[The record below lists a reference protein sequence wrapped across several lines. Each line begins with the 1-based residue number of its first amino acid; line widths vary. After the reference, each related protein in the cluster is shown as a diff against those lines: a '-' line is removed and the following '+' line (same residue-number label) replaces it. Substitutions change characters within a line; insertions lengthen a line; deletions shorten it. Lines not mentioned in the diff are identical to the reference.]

1 MNEINYTALFHV
13 LLFVLF
19 LAVLASYSKKEE
31 K

>member
-1 MNEINYTALFHV
+1 MDTANLTPLLHV

-19 LAVLASYSKKEE
+19 LAVLASYSKKDE